1 MAPVKKRAYTSRVRD
16 EQAAQTRARILS
28 AAGALFEA
36 NGYART
42 TISAIAERAGVAT
55 DTVYATFK
63 NKARILTAL
72 IDDRLAPAPGT
83 DSVLDR
89 PEAHAVRDQPDQ
101 RAQLKA
107 FARDIAQ
114 LSERV
119 RPIYEIMR
127 TASAVEPQMAA
138 VHAEMDTYRLR
149 NMRQVATWIAAT
161 GPLRM
166 DIDRAAETIWAIA
179 SPDVARMLCDAR
191 GFTRDQYA
199 QWLEATLVR
208 VLLVDEQP

>member
-1 MAPVKKRAYTSRVRD
+1 VAAVKKRAYASRVRD
-16 EQAAQTRARILS
+16 EQAAQTRARILG
-28 AAGALFEA
+28 AAGDLFEA

-42 TISAIAERAGVAT
+42 TIAAIAERAGVAP

-72 IDDRLAPAPGT
+72 IDDRLAPAPGVE
-83 DSVLDR
+83 SVLDR
-89 PEAHAVRDQPDQ
+89 PEARAVRDETDQ
-101 RAQLKA
+101 RTQVKN

-138 VHAEMDTYRLR
+138 IHAEMDTYRLH
-149 NMRQVATWIAAT
+149 NMRQFASWIAAS

-166 DIDRAAETIWAIA
+166 DVDRAAETIWAVA

-199 QWLEATLVR
+199 QWLEETLVR